1 MKRIGDIV
9 AFTVADCTG
18 HGVPGAFMSLLGITF
33 LNDICMRLDEDT
45 QPNDILEL
53 LRSDIIYAFGQEGVD
68 ERPNDGMDM
77 ALCILN
83 LRTNKLRFAG
93 ANNPMYLFRNG
104 ELQEYKS
111 VKNPIGNYAFF
122 RDFSSVEID
131 VQTGDWIYMF
141 SDGYA
146 DQF

>member
-1 MKRIGDIV
+1 
-9 AFTVADCTG
+9 
-18 HGVPGAFMSLLGITF
+18 
-33 LNDICMRLDEDT
+33 
-45 QPNDILEL
+45 
-53 LRSDIIYAFGQEGVD
+53 
-68 ERPNDGMDM
+68 
-77 ALCILN
+77 
-83 LRTNKLRFAG
+83 
-93 ANNPMYLFRNG
+93 MYLFRNG

-146 DQF
+146 DQFGGEENRKLNYKRLRALMTEMSLLNSEQQMIRLGKFLDEWRGDTPQLDDVMVAGYRVR

>member
-1 MKRIGDIV
+1 
-9 AFTVADCTG
+9 
-18 HGVPGAFMSLLGITF
+18 
-33 LNDICMRLDEDT
+33 
-45 QPNDILEL
+45 
-53 LRSDIIYAFGQEGVD
+53 
-68 ERPNDGMDM
+68 M

-93 ANNPMYLFRNG
+93 ANNPMYLMRNG
-104 ELQEYKS
+104 ELHEYKS
-111 VKNPIGNYAFF
+111 VKNPIGDYAFF

-146 DQF
+146 DQFGGEDNRKLNYKRFRALMTEMSLLNSEQQMLRLGEFLDKWRGNTPQLDDVMVAGYRVR